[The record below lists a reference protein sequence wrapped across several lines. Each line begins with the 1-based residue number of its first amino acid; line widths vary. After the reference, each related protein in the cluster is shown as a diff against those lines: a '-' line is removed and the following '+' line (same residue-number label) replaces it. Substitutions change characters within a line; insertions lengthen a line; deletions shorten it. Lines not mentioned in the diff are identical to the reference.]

1 MQHLEDE
8 AVRKKEMVSLE
19 LVLTIV
25 KNTFNDI
32 HILMAS
38 RKREEQMIIGDLVTV
53 LEMSIKHEIKDL
65 KTK

>member
-8 AVRKKEMVSLE
+8 EVRKKEMVSLE
-19 LVLTIV
+19 KVLAIV

-32 HILMAS
+32 HIQMAS

-53 LEMSIKHEIKDL
+53 LEMSIKEEIKDL

>member
-19 LVLTIV
+19 QVLTIV
-25 KNTFNDI
+25 KNAFNDI
-32 HILMAS
+32 HIQMVS

>member
-19 LVLTIV
+19 QVLTIV
-25 KNTFNDI
+25 KNAFNDI
-32 HILMAS
+32 HIQMVS

-53 LEMSIKHEIKDL
+53 LEMSIKEEIKDL

>member
-19 LVLTIV
+19 QVLTIV
-25 KNTFNDI
+25 KNNFNDI
-32 HILMAS
+32 HIQMVS

-53 LEMSIKHEIKDL
+53 LEMSIKSEIKEL

>member
-19 LVLTIV
+19 QVLTIV

-32 HILMAS
+32 HIQMAS